1 MNFKLVTSLNKRLY
15 EHRAQQILNSALNL
29 GYETIVYHED
39 SYEGTKI
46 DFPKNAKLKTIDLW
60 ELPEYHFWIK
70 NFIDSPETPWNNQK
84 YLSLHPGSVYKKTQ
98 GKYWFRKV
106 LAITHAVLNAD
117 KDYIIWVDGDAKFE
131 KPLDDKF
138 WDFTKKFD
146 VSCIWRDYPHIETG
160 FVVYKISEDVKRA
173 MREYLGWFATGEIW
187 KTPRYCDCS
196 ALTHVVKN
204 HPQVSVGK
212 YKNFEWNGL
221 HSSEFDISEYFNH
234 NKVDFKEVRDIR
246 GPQ

>member
-1 MNFKLVTSLNKRLY
+1 
-15 EHRAQQILNSALNL
+15 
-29 GYETIVYHED
+29 
-39 SYEGTKI
+39 
-46 DFPKNAKLKTIDLW
+46 
-60 ELPEYHFWIK
+60 
-70 NFIDSPETPWNNQK
+70 
-84 YLSLHPGSVYKKTQ
+84 
-98 GKYWFRKV
+98 
-106 LAITHAVLNAD
+106 
-117 KDYIIWVDGDAKFE
+117 
-131 KPLDDKF
+131 
-138 WDFTKKFD
+138 
-146 VSCIWRDYPHIETG
+146 
-160 FVVYKISEDVKRA
+160 VVYKISEDVKRA